1 MRLEN
6 ERNFP
11 KLASSW
17 NGVWKSSLSHFSRSS
32 GLACFSSSRSS
43 HKSGNLSELDSI
55 FSFFSVGKEEIR
67 EMNVESL
74 WVWLNW
80 TTVFSFIADLIQSR
94 RIFLEILGTCEIFL
108 QHYHSL
114 PVWKRNKNPHRT
126 KKHKIDTKETLFVS
140 PEVLPLTVV
149 THCQLWSAVWSF
161 VATHRGK
168 KRQRKEREK
177 SKNRWR
183 NHIEKN
189 KIKAGAKKKKI
200 IWKFVFSRV
209 RLIEI
214 SGIHA
219 SLSLL
224 CGEIINRRV

>member
-1 MRLEN
+1 MSFFMQFFFQPWSFFHSYTFQKLQFLRVFLCATSLVSVEKEIASCSSPRKLLTFSECFSPAHQMRLEN

-43 HKSGNLSELDSI
+43 HKSGYLSELDSI

-80 TTVFSFIADLIQSR
+80 TTVFSFIADLNQSR

-114 PVWKRNKNPHRT
+114 PVWKRNKNPHR
-126 KKHKIDTKETLFVS
+126 
-140 PEVLPLTVV
+140 
-149 THCQLWSAVWSF
+149 
-161 VATHRGK
+161 
-168 KRQRKEREK
+168 
-177 SKNRWR
+177 
-183 NHIEKN
+183 
-189 KIKAGAKKKKI
+189 
-200 IWKFVFSRV
+200 
-209 RLIEI
+209 
-214 SGIHA
+214 
-219 SLSLL
+219 
-224 CGEIINRRV
+224 